1 MLLVMLDTWFVE
13 QCHGDKAK
21 NTHVCTSLESAKSV
35 AEICLVYF
43 GNARIFQLIDGEEV
57 DLA

>member
-1 MLLVMLDTWFVE
+1 MLDTWFVE